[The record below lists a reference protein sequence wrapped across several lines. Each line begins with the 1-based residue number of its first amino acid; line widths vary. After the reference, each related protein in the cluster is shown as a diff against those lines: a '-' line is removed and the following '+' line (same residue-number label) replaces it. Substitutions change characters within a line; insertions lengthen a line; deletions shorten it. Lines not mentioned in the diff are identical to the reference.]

1 MSTVNR
7 SSVNDNLLIY
17 IDPANP
23 NSYVGSGV
31 NVIDLSRSKTF
42 NMSLINGALVN
53 NYNGGV
59 FTIDGIDDAVQSD
72 ISMNGKIV
80 ENMTWDVWFRR
91 TQDMN
96 VFNMVFSC
104 GSTPYLA
111 FRGAGAGVNTNKFL
125 FSYYTRIG
133 GVSTQRLLYSTN
145 TYSNN
150 IWYNA
155 VCTLSYNLTT
165 QVNESKI
172 YINGVLD
179 NTLTINSS
187 TDNILQPNTG
197 QRLRLGNYPDSQ
209 PYPFKG
215 DIGSFKIY
223 NKLLSADEV
232 LNNYN
237 ITKSRFRL

>member
-42 NMSLINGALVN
+42 NMSLLNGVLVN

-59 FTIDGIDDAVQSD
+59 FTLDGIDDTVQSD
-72 ISMNGKIV
+72 ISMINKIV

-96 VFNMVFSC
+96 PFNMVFSC

-111 FRGAGAGVNTNKFL
+111 FRGAGGLNPQYFL
-125 FSYYTRIG
+125 FSYFTRIG
-133 GVSTQRLLYSTN
+133 GVFTQRTLYSTN

-150 IWYNA
+150 IWYNV
-155 VCTLSYNLTT
+155 VCTLSYNVTT
-165 QVNESKI
+165 QVNESKM
-172 YINGVLD
+172 YINGVLN
-179 NTLTINSS
+179 NTLTVNSS
-187 TDNILQPNTG
+187 TDIIPQPNAV

-215 DIGSFKIY
+215 DFGPFKIY

-237 ITKSRFRL
+237 ITKSRFGL

>member
-23 NSYVGSGV
+23 NSYIGSGV

-42 NMSLINGALVN
+42 NMSLLNGVLVN

-59 FTIDGIDDAVQSD
+59 FTLDGVDDTIESNL
-72 ISMNGKIV
+72 SMNGKIV
-80 ENMTWDVWFRR
+80 EDMTFDVWFRR

-96 VFNMVFSC
+96 VFNMIFSC
-104 GSTPYLA
+104 GPTPYLS
-111 FRGAGAGVNTNKFL
+111 FRGSGSGTNTNKFL
-125 FSYYTRIG
+125 FSYFTRISS
-133 GVSTQRLLYSTN
+133 VFTQRLLYSTN
-145 TYSNN
+145 TYSND
-150 IWYNA
+150 IWYNV

-165 QVNESKI
+165 QVNESKM
-172 YINGVLD
+172 YINGVLN
-179 NTLTINSS
+179 NTLTNSSS
-187 TDNILQPNTG
+187 TDNIPQPSV
-197 QRLRLGNYPDSQ
+197 RLRLGNYPDSQ

-223 NKLLSADEV
+223 NKLLSANEV

-237 ITKSRFRL
+237 ITKSRFGL

>member
-23 NSYVGSGV
+23 NSYIGSGV

-42 NMSLINGALVN
+42 NMSLLNGVLVN
-53 NYNGGV
+53 NYNSGV
-59 FTIDGIDDAVQSD
+59 FTLDGIDDIVQSD
-72 ISMNGKIV
+72 ISMNGKITQ
-80 ENMTWDVWFRR
+80 NMSWDVWFRR

-96 VFNMVFSC
+96 GFNMVFNC
-104 GSTPYLA
+104 GATPYLA
-111 FRGAGAGVNTNKFL
+111 FRGAGGINPQYFL
-125 FSYYTRIG
+125 FSYFTTIG

-150 IWYNA
+150 VWYNV
-155 VCTLSYNLTT
+155 VCTNSYNLTT
-165 QVNESKI
+165 QVNESKM
-172 YINGVLD
+172 YINGILN
-179 NTLTINSS
+179 NTLTNNSS
-187 TDNILQPNTG
+187 VDNLLQPNVAL
-197 QRLRLGNYPDSQ
+197 RLRLGNYTDAQ

-215 DIGSFKIY
+215 DIGSFKMY
-223 NKLLSADEV
+223 NNKLLSADEV

-237 ITKSRFRL
+237 ITKSRFGL

>member
-23 NSYVGSGV
+23 KSYIGSGI

-42 NMSLINGALVN
+42 NMSLLNSTLVN

-59 FTIDGIDDAVQSD
+59 FTLDGVDDTIESD
-72 ISMNGKIV
+72 ISMINKIV
-80 ENMTWDVWFRR
+80 ENMTWDLWFRR

-96 VFNMVFSC
+96 IFNMVFSC
-104 GSTPYLA
+104 GSTPYLS
-111 FRGAGAGVNTNKFL
+111 FRGTLAGVNANKFL
-125 FSYYTRIG
+125 FSYFTRIG
-133 GVSTQRLLYSTN
+133 GVFTQRTLYSTN
-145 TYSNN
+145 TYSND
-150 IWYNA
+150 IWYNV

-165 QVNESKI
+165 QVTESKI

-179 NTLTINSS
+179 NTLTNNGSV
-187 TDNILQPNTG
+187 DNIPQPNAV

-237 ITKSRFRL
+237 ITKSRFGL